1 MKLKHE
7 NGSANSPENYAK
19 FTYDLSEF
27 NGQNVVVALGVF
39 KGEANGDENKLSIH
53 SINVK

>member
-1 MKLKHE
+1 MKLIHE
-7 NGSANSPENYAK
+7 SGSADSPDDYAH

-27 NGQNVVVALGVF
+27 NGKNVVVALAVF
-39 KGEANGDENKLSIH
+39 KGEENGDENKLSIH

>member
-1 MKLKHE
+1 MKLIHE
-7 NGSANSPENYAK
+7 SGSADSPEDYAH

-27 NGQNVVVALGVF
+27 NGQNVVVTLAVF
-39 KGEANGDENKLSIH
+39 KGEDNGDENKLSIH